1 MPYDYTVL
9 VPKPGSM
16 AEKIIDRGS
25 GIVTRP
31 LPEGRFPTED
41 GAERMVYFEGNRIG
55 AENLRTFKDRL
66 ICAAGRLHTKYPT
79 VARGVFP
86 ASEFEEVGT
95 LVVAG
100 DGSFDALMIDNPF
113 EVARWAGDE

>member
-1 MPYDYTVL
+1 MPYDYIVL

-31 LPEGRFPTED
+31 LPEGRFPKED
-41 GAERMVYFEGNRIG
+41 GAQRMVYFEGNRYG
-55 AENLRTFKDRL
+55 AENLRTFKERV
-66 ICAAGRLHTKYPT
+66 IQAAGRLHTRYPT
-79 VARGVFP
+79 VARGLFP

-95 LVVAG
+95 LVVAA
-100 DGSFDALMIDNPF
+100 DGSYDSLVIDSPF
-113 EVARWAGDE
+113 EVERWVCDE